1 MFIGFETVFNV
12 TAFALFAQ
20 AWRCALAA
28 VASGCRPVVATGGQ
42 NGCRP
47 NFAVDRIPAE
57 WKNKEPKEVRA
68 ELSKIRTAMSDIHT
82 RVSDELYRHQQER
95 SKDRER

>member
-1 MFIGFETVFNV
+1 MLCKKYGVK
-12 TAFALFAQ
+12 AK
-20 AWRCALAA
+20 
-28 VASGCRPVVATGGQ
+28 
-42 NGCRP
+42 

-82 RVSDELYRHQQER
+82 RVSDELYRQQQKR

>member
-1 MFIGFETVFNV
+1 MPQ
-12 TAFALFAQ
+12 L
-20 AWRCALAA
+20 
-28 VASGCRPVVATGGQ
+28 
-42 NGCRP
+42 
-47 NFAVDRIPAE
+47 RISPE